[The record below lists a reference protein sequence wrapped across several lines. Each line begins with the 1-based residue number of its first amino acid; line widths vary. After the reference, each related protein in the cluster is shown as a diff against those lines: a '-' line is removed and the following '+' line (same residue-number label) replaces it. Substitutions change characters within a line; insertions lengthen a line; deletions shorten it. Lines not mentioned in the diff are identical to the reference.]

1 MSRENLYQPILSIDL
16 KKSLIRVHRNTL
28 RLLGD
33 PDYIQLLINP
43 NAKMIA
49 IKAGDKRDYLAHKVR
64 KYRFETG
71 YSYELYCKDLLQTM
85 MTVDCG
91 WEYGNIFRLY
101 GQFNSKAGGVS
112 LLDSYQIFKQA
123 NNLVRQCGTRDALK
137 IAERIGIKIYYE
149 PAFTNLLGMY
159 TFRWNHRMMFL
170 NPRMESYL
178 LQMVAAHEIGH
189 DARHRNL
196 AKMDGLREFVLFNMK
211 DTTEYEA
218 NAFGSH
224 LLLDNDKVYELAKQG
239 YDVVQISSA
248 LGSDINL
255 MLIKLQEM
263 NKLGY
268 NFNIP
273 FTPDSKF
280 FRKIER

>member
-1 MSRENLYQPILSIDL
+1 MRYVL
-16 KKSLIRVHRNTL
+16 
-28 RLLGD
+28 
-33 PDYIQLLINP
+33 
-43 NAKMIA
+43 
-49 IKAGDKRDYLAHKVR
+49 
-64 KYRFETG
+64 
-71 YSYELYCKDLLQTM
+71 
-85 MTVDCG
+85 
-91 WEYGNIFRLY
+91 
-101 GQFNSKAGGVS
+101 GGVS

-123 NNLVRQCGTRDALK
+123 NNFVRQCGTRDALK